1 MLVTP
6 TQAACAT
13 IAPHSNAVG
22 VTDTRREM
30 RPGPALPTAL
40 AARLPFYYGWIVLA
54 ALCCAGFARQGSAV
68 ATFSVFV
75 EPLTRDFGWSR
86 TALSGAVSL
95 GGVLAAL
102 VAPMIG
108 PVLDRRGSRLVL
120 SLAVLVSGGALLLLS
135 LAPSLLVFYLLFCIA
150 RMNWAAPFE
159 LGIYAGLNNWFLARR
174 TAAAAIANLA
184 QMLGLAAMPLIAQFA
199 IARDG
204 WRAGWIALGAAVLIA
219 GFLPVALLL
228 VRRPEDMG
236 LKPDRARAAAAGAA
250 ARPEP
255 AFSRPQALRSAA
267 FWLLMLYAMLIY
279 PVQAGVSLHQ
289 ASHLVRRGL
298 DPTTAALIVSFF
310 SLASAAATIVCGF
323 LPRRLPIRLP
333 LACAGLL
340 AAIGTWLMPGINSAA
355 DGYFCAGLF
364 GAGIGSMLTLLP
376 IAWADYFG
384 RAHYGAIRG
393 VALPCQVLAQ
403 AAGPLV
409 SGALYDWTGAYTLS
423 LHVFAT
429 LSALSIV
436 VALAAK
442 EPRRT

>member
-1 MLVTP
+1 
-6 TQAACAT
+6 
-13 IAPHSNAVG
+13 
-22 VTDTRREM
+22 
-30 RPGPALPTAL
+30 
-40 AARLPFYYGWIVLA
+40 
-54 ALCCAGFARQGSAV
+54 
-68 ATFSVFV
+68 
-75 EPLTRDFGWSR
+75 
-86 TALSGAVSL
+86 
-95 GGVLAAL
+95 
-102 VAPMIG
+102 
-108 PVLDRRGSRLVL
+108 VLDRRGSRLVL

-135 LAPSLLVFYLLFCIA
+135 LSPSLLVFYLLFCIA
-150 RMNWAAPFE
+150 RMSWAAPFE

-174 TAAAAIANLA
+174 TAAASIANLA

-204 WRAGWIALGAAVLIA
+204 WRAGWLALGATVLIV
-219 GFLPVALLL
+219 GFLPVVLFI

-236 LKPDRARAAAAGAA
+236 LTPDRAREAAGTAA
-250 ARPEP
+250 PRPEP
-255 AFSRPQALRSAA
+255 AFSRPQALRTPA
-267 FWLLMLYAMLIY
+267 FWLLVLYAMLIY

-298 DPTTAALIVSFF
+298 DPTTAALIVSSF
-310 SLASAAATIVCGF
+310 SLASAAATIACGF
-323 LPRRLPIRLP
+323 LPRRWPIRFP

-340 AAIGTWLMPGINSAA
+340 AAVATWLMPDIASAA
-355 DGYFCAGLF
+355 DGYLCAGLF

-429 LSALSIV
+429 LSGLSII

-442 EPRRT
+442 EPARA

>member
-1 MLVTP
+1 M
-6 TQAACAT
+6 
-13 IAPHSNAVG
+13 
-22 VTDTRREM
+22 TDTPRKK
-30 RPGPALPTAL
+30 PSGPALPQAL
-40 AARLPFYYGWIVLA
+40 AARIPFHYGWIVLA
-54 ALCCAGFARQGSAV
+54 GLCCAGFARQGSAV

-86 TALSGAVSL
+86 AALSGAVSL
-95 GGVLAAL
+95 GGLLAAL

-120 SLAVLVSGGALLLLS
+120 ALAVLVSGGALLLLS
-135 LAPSLLVFYLLFCIA
+135 LAPSLAVFYLLFCIA
-150 RMNWAAPFE
+150 RMSWAAPFE

-174 TAAAAIANLA
+174 TAAASIANLA
-184 QMLGLAAMPLIAQFA
+184 QMLGLAAMPLIGQLA

-204 WRAGWIALGAAVLIA
+204 WRAGWLALGATVLIV
-219 GFLPVALLL
+219 GFAPVALLL

-236 LKPDRARAAAAGAA
+236 LKPDRAHPVAGAAVA

-255 AFSRPQALRSAA
+255 AFSRPQALRTAA

-289 ASHLVRRGL
+289 AAHLVRRGL
-298 DPTTAALIVSFF
+298 DPTTAAFIVSSF

-323 LPRRLPIRLP
+323 LPRAWPVRFP

-340 AAIGTWLMPGINSAA
+340 AAVATWLMPGITSAA
-355 DGYFCAGLF
+355 DGYLCACLF

-429 LSALSIV
+429 LSALSII
-436 VALAAK
+436 VALAAR
-442 EPRRT
+442 EPRRA

>member
-1 MLVTP
+1 MTAAP
-6 TQAACAT
+6 AQAACAT

-22 VTDTRREM
+22 VTDTQQKP
-30 RPGPALPTAL
+30 PGRALPTAL

-54 ALCCAGFARQGSAV
+54 ALCCAGVARQGSAV

-75 EPLTRDFGWSR
+75 EPLTRHFGWSR

-95 GGVLAAL
+95 GGLLAAL
-102 VAPMIG
+102 AAPMIG

-120 SLAVLVSGGALLLLS
+120 SLAVLVSGGALMLLS
-135 LAPSLLVFYLLFCIA
+135 LTPSLVVLYLLFCIA

-159 LGIYAGLNNWFLARR
+159 LGIYADLNNWFLARR
-174 TAAAAIANLA
+174 TAAASIVNLA
-184 QMLGLAAMPLIAQFA
+184 QMLGLAAMPLIAQLA

-204 WRAGWIALGAAVLIA
+204 WRAGWIALGAAVLIV
-219 GFLPVALLL
+219 GFLPVALFI

-236 LKPDRARAAAAGAA
+236 LPPDRVRPAPGSASPP
-250 ARPEP
+250 PEP
-255 AFSRPQALRSAA
+255 AFSRSQALRTAS
-267 FWLLMLYAMLIY
+267 FWLLMLYATLLY

-289 ASHLVRRGL
+289 SAHLVHRGL
-298 DPTTAALIVSFF
+298 DPTTAALIVSTF
-310 SLASAAATIVCGF
+310 SLASAAVTIACGF
-323 LPRRLPIRLP
+323 MPRRWPIRFP
-333 LACAGLL
+333 LAAGGLI
-340 AAIGTWLMPGINSAA
+340 AAVATWLMPGINSAA
-355 DGYFCAGLF
+355 DGYLCAGLF
-364 GAGIGSMLTLLP
+364 GVGIGSMLTLLP

-393 VALPCQVLAQ
+393 AALPCQVLAQ

-409 SGALYDWTGAYTLS
+409 SGAFYDWTGSYTVS

-442 EPRRT
+442 EPRRS